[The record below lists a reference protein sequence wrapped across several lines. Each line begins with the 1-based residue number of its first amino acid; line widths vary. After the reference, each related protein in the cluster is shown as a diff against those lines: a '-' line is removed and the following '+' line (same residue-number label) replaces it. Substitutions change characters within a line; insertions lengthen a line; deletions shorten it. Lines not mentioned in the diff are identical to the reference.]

1 MSSQSQVASTQVT
14 KRQTK
19 PAEVRIDELMNA
31 AQTLFLEKGVEA
43 TTISE
48 IIASVGV
55 AKGTFYHYF
64 ESKQHIVE
72 ALKKRYIDFF
82 IAALD
87 TAVATCDAEDWVS
100 QFKVWI
106 SANIQTYLESY
117 AIHDIVFG
125 AHHHERKNNE
135 KNMIL
140 EQLLQILNGGQQ
152 AGIWHLEQPRLTALL
167 IYSGVH
173 GVADEAIANQLQDS
187 TDFSQQIAMQY
198 LKMLHHDG

>member
-31 AQTLFLEKGVEA
+31 AQTLFLAKGVEA

-100 QFKVWI
+100 QFKVWV
-106 SANIQTYLESY
+106 SANYKPTSKVMQC
-117 AIHDIVFG
+117 
-125 AHHHERKNNE
+125 
-135 KNMIL
+135 MIL
-140 EQLLQILNGGQQ
+140 FL
-152 AGIWHLEQPRLTALL
+152 
-167 IYSGVH
+167 VH
-173 GVADEAIANQLQDS
+173 ITMNVKIMKK
-187 TDFSQQIAMQY
+187 I
-198 LKMLHHDG
+198 

>member
-31 AQTLFLEKGVEA
+31 AQTLFLAKGVEA

-100 QFKVWI
+100 QFKVWV

-117 AIHDIVFG
+117 AVHDIV
-125 AHHHERKNNE
+125 
-135 KNMIL
+135 L
-140 EQLLQILNGGQQ
+140 
-152 AGIWHLEQPRLTALL
+152 
-167 IYSGVH
+167 VH
-173 GVADEAIANQLQDS
+173 ITMNVKIMKK
-187 TDFSQQIAMQY
+187 I
-198 LKMLHHDG
+198 

>member
-82 IAALD
+82 IKALD
-87 TAVATCDAEDWVS
+87 TAVAKCDAEDWVS
-100 QFKVWI
+100 QFKVWVA
-106 SANIQTYLESY
+106 ANIHTYLNSY
-117 AIHDIVFG
+117 PIHDIVFG
-125 AHHHERKNNE
+125 AHHHERQNKE
-135 KNMIL
+135 KNMIV
-140 EQLLQILNGGQQ
+140 EQLLHILKGGQK
-152 AGIWHLEQPRLTALL
+152 AGIWHLEQPKLTALL

-173 GVADEAIANQLQDS
+173 GVTDEAIANQLQDS
-187 TDFSQQIAMQY
+187 TDFSRQIAMQY
-198 LKMLHHDG
+198 LKMLGHDE

>member
-100 QFKVWI
+100 QFKVWV

-117 AIHDIVFG
+117 
-125 AHHHERKNNE
+125 
-135 KNMIL
+135 
-140 EQLLQILNGGQQ
+140 
-152 AGIWHLEQPRLTALL
+152 
-167 IYSGVH
+167 
-173 GVADEAIANQLQDS
+173 
-187 TDFSQQIAMQY
+187 
-198 LKMLHHDG
+198 

>member
-31 AQTLFLEKGVEA
+31 AQTLFLAKGVEA

-100 QFKVWI
+100 LTGALRPSVSCLGKNSGLVGLGRVR
-106 SANIQTYLESY
+106 NG
-117 AIHDIVFG
+117 FG
-125 AHHHERKNNE
+125 TGSR
-135 KNMIL
+135 
-140 EQLLQILNGGQQ
+140 Q
-152 AGIWHLEQPRLTALL
+152 
-167 IYSGVH
+167 V
-173 GVADEAIANQLQDS
+173 
-187 TDFSQQIAMQY
+187 
-198 LKMLHHDG
+198 

>member
-1 MSSQSQVASTQVT
+1 M
-14 KRQTK
+14 
-19 PAEVRIDELMNA
+19 
-31 AQTLFLEKGVEA
+31 
-43 TTISE
+43 
-48 IIASVGV
+48 GV

-106 SANIQTYLESY
+106 SANIQTYLENY

-125 AHHHERKNNE
+125 AHHHERKIM

-152 AGIWHLEQPRLTALL
+152 ADIGI
-167 IYSGVH
+167 
-173 GVADEAIANQLQDS
+173 
-187 TDFSQQIAMQY
+187 
-198 LKMLHHDG
+198 